1 MRILIAD
8 DHPVVRKGLRQMLA
22 GEAGLTVVGEARS
35 GTEVLELSRSL
46 EWDVAVLDY
55 NMAGCSG
62 VELVREL
69 KQKYPSRVLLIL
81 SMYPEERFAV
91 RVLRAGAAG
100 YLTKESAP
108 EELVNAIVRI
118 AKGGKYVSPRLAE
131 RLAFELEGG
140 EKPLHEK
147 LSDREYRVMWMLA
160 SGKAVGEIA
169 HELHLS
175 PNTVSTYRARVLK
188 KLQMKTTAELMHYAI
203 RHQLVD

>member
-8 DHPVVRKGLRQMLA
+8 DHPVVRKGLCQMLS
-22 GEAGLTVVGEARS
+22 GEAGMTVVGEAKS
-35 GTEVLELSRSL
+35 GTEVLDLSRTV

-55 NMAGCSG
+55 NMSGRSG
-62 VELVREL
+62 VELVKEL
-69 KQKYPSRVLLIL
+69 KQKYPNRVILIL
-81 SMYPEERFAV
+81 SMYPEERFAI

-188 KLQMKTTAELMHYAI
+188 KLQMRTTAELMHYAI

>member
-8 DHPVVRKGLRQMLA
+8 DHPVVRKGLRQMLS
-22 GEAGLTVVGEARS
+22 GEAGMTVVGEARS
-35 GTEVLELSRSL
+35 GTEVLDLSRTV

-55 NMAGCSG
+55 NMSGRSG
-62 VELVREL
+62 VELVKEL
-69 KQKYPSRVLLIL
+69 KQKYPHRVILIL
-81 SMYPEERFAV
+81 SMYPEERFAI

-188 KLQMKTTAELMHYAI
+188 KLQMRTTAELMHYAI

>member
-22 GEAGLTVVGEARS
+22 GEAGMTVVGEAKS
-35 GTEVLELSRSL
+35 GTEVLDLSRTV
-46 EWDVAVLDY
+46 EWDIAVLDY
-55 NMAGCSG
+55 NMSGRSG
-62 VELVREL
+62 VELVKEL
-69 KQKYPSRVLLIL
+69 KQKYPNRVILIL
-81 SMYPEERFAV
+81 SMYPEERFAI

-188 KLQMKTTAELMHYAI
+188 KLQMRTTAELMHYAI

>member
-22 GEAGLTVVGEARS
+22 GEAGMTVVGEARS
-35 GTEVLELSRSL
+35 GTEVLDLSRTV
-46 EWDVAVLDY
+46 EWDIAVLDY
-55 NMAGCSG
+55 NMSGRSG

-69 KQKYPSRVLLIL
+69 KQKYPNRVILIL
-81 SMYPEERFAV
+81 SMYPEERFAI

-188 KLQMKTTAELMHYAI
+188 KLQMRTTAELMHYAI

>member
-22 GEAGLTVVGEARS
+22 GEADMTVVAEARS
-35 GTEVLELSRSL
+35 GTEVLELSRTV
-46 EWDVAVLDY
+46 EWDIAVLDY
-55 NMAGCSG
+55 NMSGRSG

-69 KQKYPSRVLLIL
+69 KQKYPNRTILIL

-91 RVLRAGAAG
+91 RVLRAGASG
-100 YLTKESAP
+100 YLTKESAA
-108 EELVNAIVRI
+108 EELVNAVTRI

-188 KLQMKTTAELMHYAI
+188 KLQMRTTAELMHYAI